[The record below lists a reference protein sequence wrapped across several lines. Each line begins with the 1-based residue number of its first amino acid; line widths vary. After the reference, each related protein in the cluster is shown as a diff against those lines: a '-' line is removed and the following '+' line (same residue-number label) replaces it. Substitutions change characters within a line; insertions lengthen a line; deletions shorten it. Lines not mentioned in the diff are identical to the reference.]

1 MADTIVS
8 VSTAKAQWSRLLA
21 RVEGVECGE
30 RIVIART
37 GRPVAV
43 LAPLTPQRRPRTP
56 GLDRGKVVTHG
67 DFDDPLPEFEEYT

>member
-21 RVEGVECGE
+21 LVERGE
-30 RIVIART
+30 RIVLART

-43 LAPLTPQRRPRTP
+43 LAPLPPQQRPRTP
-56 GLDRGKVVTHG
+56 GLDRGEVVVHSDFG
-67 DFDDPLPEFEEYT
+67 DPPPEFEEST